1 MTKVSKRALCLI
13 NDSCISK
20 AKKLPLKGNV
30 ASKPLRPT
38 VNKPIRTERKLPKAG
53 CTGKW
58 GMIWVGS
65 GFWHPLN
72 DQI

>member
-13 NDSCISK
+13 NDSCTSK
-20 AKKLPLKGNV
+20 AKKLTLKGNV

-38 VNKPIRTERKLPKAG
+38 VDNPIRTERKLSKAG
-53 CTGKW
+53 CTTTW
-58 GMIWVGS
+58 GMVWVGS
-65 GFWHPLN
+65 GFWCLFN